1 MKINFKVSPDH
12 VKTIEKLP
20 GAWSI
25 DDYKKLLE
33 IMDYGDTTGMTDAE
47 LEEMALLSLSDN
59 ETNDAAE
66 IILEYLFKDQLN
78 KGQRE
83 NLSHEMLNE
92 HPWEEYSD
100 LSMHETFFNAGQIL
114 YKAYNGKFPHPKAIH
129 FNVTFSVKS
138 SMMLDVF
145 KEDTE
150 EQVIRIL
157 AQGMPENTLLKRLFK
172 DELAH
177 GGLTDAANI
186 IWQLKKVSQEET
198 AITFDVLS
206 SNRWFEDIKYVEDF
220 EATIDF
226 EQE

>member
-1 MKINFKVSPDH
+1 
-12 VKTIEKLP
+12 
-20 GAWSI
+20 
-25 DDYKKLLE
+25 
-33 IMDYGDTTGMTDAE
+33 
-47 LEEMALLSLSDN
+47 
-59 ETNDAAE
+59 
-66 IILEYLFKDQLN
+66 
-78 KGQRE
+78 
-83 NLSHEMLNE
+83 
-92 HPWEEYSD
+92 
-100 LSMHETFFNAGQIL
+100 
-114 YKAYNGKFPHPKAIH
+114 
-129 FNVTFSVKS
+129 
-138 SMMLDVF
+138 MMLDVF